1 MNYNPWIGSFE
12 IWDFYENVLAEYLGE
27 RQNFEFSIYSSN
39 NITKAIF
46 LKTRKLLTKK
56 IQPTIACIKFL
67 FIFNFFL
74 TGNV

>member
-1 MNYNPWIGSFE
+1 MNYNPWIVSFE
-12 IWDFYENVLAEYLGE
+12 NWDFYENVLAEYLGE